1 MKSSVC
7 YEFSRT
13 LSHLS
18 LYTDFTLNIFIS
30 AISQCTDQK
39 PQIYNY
45 RYFRDTLKISIL
57 DDGMLFGFGFP
68 LCIDGNLAFNFTEKN
83 VTITVRFFI
92 LRQHLLTHMRAAS
105 KEILVVIFSGQI
117 RKYAFSQIVFVGL
130 RTIRE
135 HLINSDLVSSFGFQ
149 RMPLVCFK
157 AVDYVY

>member
-1 MKSSVC
+1 M
-7 YEFSRT
+7 
-13 LSHLS
+13 
-18 LYTDFTLNIFIS
+18 YTDFTLNIFIS

-92 LRQHLLTHMRAAS
+92 LLTLTYS
-105 KEILVVIFSGQI
+105 YESGKQGDFSG
-117 RKYAFSQIVFVGL
+117 
-130 RTIRE
+130 
-135 HLINSDLVSSFGFQ
+135 HL
-149 RMPLVCFK
+149 
-157 AVDYVY
+157 